1 MRARLLFHVS
11 TLSLLLLLSVAGC
24 SRGAAAGPPGA
35 ATVVRVVDG
44 DTLVARLGGRNEN
57 VRLVGV
63 DTPET
68 KDPRK
73 PVQCFGEEAAQHL
86 GALLPKG
93 EAIRLERDV
102 EPRDHFGR
110 LLAYVY
116 RRRDGL
122 FVNLDLAAGGYAS
135 ALTIPP
141 NTAHTGEFV
150 AAVRS
155 ARSAGEGLWGACG
168 GPDLPVTS
176 PP

>member
-1 MRARLLFHVS
+1 MRAGLIVVVALVVS
-11 TLSLLLLLSVAGC
+11 AGC
-24 SRGAAAGPPGA
+24 SRAAPAGPPGA

-44 DTLVARLGGRNEN
+44 DTIVAHVGGRDED
-57 VRLVGV
+57 VRLVGIN
-63 DTPET
+63 TPET

-73 PVQCFGEEAAQHL
+73 PVECFGKEASAHL
-86 GALLPKG
+86 AELLPKG

-116 RRRDGL
+116 RRRDEL
-122 FVNLDLAAGGYAS
+122 FVNLDLAAGGYAE

-141 NTAHTGEFV
+141 NVAHTDDLL
-150 AAVRS
+150 AAVAG